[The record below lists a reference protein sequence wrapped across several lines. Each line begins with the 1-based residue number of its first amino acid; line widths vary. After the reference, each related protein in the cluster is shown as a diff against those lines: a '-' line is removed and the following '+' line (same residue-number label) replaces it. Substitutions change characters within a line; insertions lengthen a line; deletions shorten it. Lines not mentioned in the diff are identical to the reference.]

1 MSSRI
6 THPNLKFVPTR
17 ESQAEKVYQ
26 RYYQKPMK
34 ISREEAIEALG
45 NREIYHNAAAIA
57 AAAVR
62 SGLLRMPVKKKDLL

>member
-1 MSSRI
+1 MRTHI

-34 ISREEAIEALG
+34 ISRNEALEAAN

-62 SGLLRMPVKKKDLL
+62 SGLLKMPTKRKDIM

>member
-1 MSSRI
+1 MRTRI

-26 RYYQKPMK
+26 RSYQKPMK
-34 ISREEAIEALG
+34 ISRDEALEAAS

-57 AAAVR
+57 ADAVR
-62 SGLLRMPVKKKDLL
+62 SGLLKMPTKRKDIV

>member
-1 MSSRI
+1 MSTRI

-17 ESQAEKVYQ
+17 ESQAEKVHQ

-34 ISREEAIEALG
+34 ISRDEALEAAN

-62 SGLLRMPVKKKDLL
+62 SGLLKMPTKRNDIV

>member
-1 MSSRI
+1 MNRI

-17 ESQAEKVYQ
+17 ESQAEKLYQ

-34 ISREEAIEALG
+34 ISRQEAIDAIS

-57 AAAVR
+57 SAAVK
-62 SGLLRMPVKKKDLL
+62 SGLLRMPKKKKDVL

>member
-17 ESQAEKVYQ
+17 ESQAEKLHQ

-34 ISREEAIEALG
+34 ISRQEAIDALS
-45 NREIYHNAAAIA
+45 NREIYANAAAIA
-57 AAAVR
+57 AAAVK
-62 SGLLRMPVKKKDLL
+62 SGLLRMPTKKKDLL

>member
-1 MSSRI
+1 MSTRI

-17 ESQAEKVYQ
+17 ESQAEKVHQ

-34 ISREEAIEALG
+34 ISRGEALEAAS

-62 SGLLRMPVKKKDLL
+62 SGLLRMPTKKKDVL

>member
-1 MSSRI
+1 M
-6 THPNLKFVPTR
+6 
-17 ESQAEKVYQ
+17 YQ

-34 ISREEAIEALG
+34 ISRQEAIDAIS

-62 SGLLRMPVKKKDLL
+62 SGLLRMPTKKKDVM

>member
-1 MSSRI
+1 MRTRI

-17 ESQAEKVYQ
+17 ESQAEKLYQ

-34 ISREEAIEALG
+34 ISRQEAIDAIS

-62 SGLLRMPVKKKDLL
+62 SGLLRMPTKKKDVM

>member
-1 MSSRI
+1 V
-6 THPNLKFVPTR
+6 H
-17 ESQAEKVYQ
+17 Q

-34 ISREEAIEALG
+34 ISRNEALEAAN

-62 SGLLRMPVKKKDLL
+62 SGLLKMPTKRKDIV

>member
-1 MSSRI
+1 MRTRI

-17 ESQAEKVYQ
+17 ESQAEKVHQ

-34 ISREEAIEALG
+34 ISRDEALEAAS

-62 SGLLRMPVKKKDLL
+62 SGLLKMPTKRKDIV

>member
-6 THPNLKFVPTR
+6 THPNLGFVPTR

-34 ISREEAIEALG
+34 ISRQEAIDAIS
-45 NREIYHNAAAIA
+45 NREIYHNAASIA
-57 AAAVR
+57 AAAVK
-62 SGLLRMPVKKKDLL
+62 SGLLRMPTKKKDLL

>member
-34 ISREEAIEALG
+34 ISRKEAIEAMS

-62 SGLLRMPVKKKDLL
+62 SGLLRMPTKKKDLL

>member
-1 MSSRI
+1 MSSRTSRI
-6 THPNLKFVPTR
+6 HSR

-26 RYYQKPMK
+26 RHYQKPMK
-34 ISREEAIEALG
+34 ISRDEALDAAN

-62 SGLLRMPVKKKDLL
+62 SGLLKMPTKRKDIV

>member
-1 MSSRI
+1 
-6 THPNLKFVPTR
+6 
-17 ESQAEKVYQ
+17 VYQ

-34 ISREEAIEALG
+34 ISRNEALEAAN

-62 SGLLRMPVKKKDLL
+62 SGLLKMPTKRKDIM

>member
-1 MSSRI
+1 MRTRI
-6 THPNLKFVPTR
+6 THPNLKFVPAR

-34 ISREEAIEALG
+34 ISRGEALEAAS

-62 SGLLRMPVKKKDLL
+62 SGLLKMPTKRKDMV